1 MSWREFWNGPHSIYV
16 NERHRTVHYRAIA
29 RDILRFVPNAGSRV
43 LDYGCGEALGAA
55 LVARHCGRLFLYD
68 AAPSVREKLAAR
80 LAGDAVIAVLDE
92 MALTALPDNSLD
104 LVVANSL
111 LQYLTRDEFAKLL
124 DFWHGK
130 LAPEGR
136 LIIGDIIPPDAS
148 ALADASALVAF
159 AARNG
164 FLLRAVSGLVAT
176 YFSIYRTLRK
186 SIGLTRYTEDEVTA
200 LLKEHGLTGAR
211 AYPNIGHNQRRM
223 LFLAKRGESGVEA
236 AARAEVKPT
245 STV

>member
-1 MSWREFWNGPHSIYV
+1 MSWRDFWNGPHSIYV

-55 LVARHCGRLFLYD
+55 LLARHCGRLFLYD

-80 LAGDAVIAVLDE
+80 FAGDAVIGVLDDA
-92 MALTALPDNSLD
+92 ALAALPDGSLE

-124 DFWHGK
+124 DFWQAK

-136 LIIGDIIPPDAS
+136 LVIGDVIPPDAS
-148 ALADASALVAF
+148 ALADVSALVTF

-164 FLLRAVSGLVAT
+164 FLLRALSGLVAT
-176 YFSIYRTLRK
+176 YFSTYRTLRK
-186 SIGLTRYTEDEVTA
+186 SLGLTRYSEDEVTA
-200 LLKEHGLTGAR
+200 LLKEHGLIGAR
-211 AYPNIGHNQRRM
+211 AFPNIGHNQRRM
-223 LFLAKRGESGVEA
+223 LFLAKRVENGAEAEGEVE
-236 AARAEVKPT
+236 EKPT
-245 STV
+245 SAV